1 MQSAFEVSKTNVYP
15 MGVQFLPEGLHIS
28 AVCRKGTECGILL
41 YDRKHRDG
49 IRIPFSADGRIGSVY
64 SMLLK
69 GYQEKECSYL
79 FYQGEEV
86 FQDLYARALVAERKY
101 GQKVERPVR
110 CLAQKDSYDW
120 EDDRKPLI
128 SYENSIFYLLHV
140 RGFTKHASSGVKKKG
155 TYSGVIEKIPYLQE
169 LGITAVI
176 LMPSYEFEEVLTPR
190 RENPN
195 EPVFQEMQPS
205 KLNYWGY
212 QAGLYYTPKH
222 TYAAGKDAVTEFKD
236 MVKKLHTVGIEVIMQ
251 FYFPPEVDCIAIA
264 EILKYWV
271 LEYHIDGFWLMGMD
285 IPMKMLCKEPV
296 LTQTKLLS
304 EKDIGKAEDEKAPE
318 YRNFGLLNETFMY
331 DSRKLLKGDGD
342 QIGNFIFHSKRNSVQ
357 KGIINCIAK
366 QDGFRLYDLVSYDRK
381 HNESN
386 GEANQD
392 GTDYNCSWNC
402 GIEGKTNKKSVLS
415 LRMRQMKNA
424 LTFVFL
430 SQGTPLIY
438 GGDEFGSTQQ
448 GNNNPYCQDNAVC
461 WLNWNRI
468 KTNAELLSYVKKL
481 ISLRKNHSILH
492 MNTPFKGMDYAS
504 CGYPD
509 ISFHGREAWR
519 PDTEPVNRSLG
530 ILYCERYAKPEQNN
544 FLYIGINMH
553 WESRILGLPQL
564 PKGKEWVLYSS
575 TNTGEE
581 SIIEEN
587 TQYVQLPSRT
597 ICIYETKDCLIPKE
611 TGRKKK

>member
-1 MQSAFEVSKTNVYP
+1 MRSAFEVCETKVYP
-15 MGVQFLPEGLHIS
+15 MGVQFLPDGLHIS
-28 AVCRKGTECGILL
+28 AVCKKNVECGILL

-49 IRIPFSADGRIGSVY
+49 IRIPFPAGSRIGSVY

-69 GYQEKECSYL
+69 GYQEKECFYL

-86 FQDLYARALVAERKY
+86 FQDPYARALAAERKY
-101 GQKVERPVR
+101 GQKADHPVR
-110 CLAQKDSYDW
+110 CLAQRDSYDW
-120 EDDRKPLI
+120 ENDRKPLI
-128 SYENSIFYLLHV
+128 PYENSIFYLLHV
-140 RGFTKHASSGVKKKG
+140 RGFTKHASSGVGKKG
-155 TYSGVIEKIPYLQE
+155 TYSGVAEKLPYLQE

-176 LMPSYEFEEVLTPR
+176 LMPSYEFDEVL
-190 RENPN
+190 
-195 EPVFQEMQPS
+195 QPS
-205 KLNYWGY
+205 RLNYWGY
-212 QAGLYYTPKH
+212 QAGLYYTPK
-222 TYAAGKDAVTEFKD
+222 YAYASGKDAVTEFRD
-236 MVKKLHTVGIEVIMQ
+236 MVKKLHAAGIEVIMQ

-285 IPMKMLCKEPV
+285 IPMEMLCKEPV
-296 LTQTKLLS
+296 LAHTKLLS
-304 EKDIGKAEDEKAPE
+304 EKDIGKAEEDEAPE
-318 YRNFGLLNETFMY
+318 YRNFGLIDEAFMY

-342 QIGNFIFHSKRNSVQ
+342 QIGNLIFHSKRNSIQ
-357 KGIINCIAK
+357 KGVINCIAR

-402 GIEGKTNKKSVLS
+402 GIEGKTSKKSVLS

-448 GNNNPYCQDNAVC
+448 GNNNPYCQDNALC
-461 WLNWNRI
+461 WLNWNRL
-468 KTNAELLSYVKKL
+468 KTNAELLSYVKSL

-492 MNTPFKGMDYAS
+492 MTIPLKGMDYIS

-530 ILYCERYAKPEQNN
+530 ILYCERYAKLEQNN
-544 FLYIGINMH
+544 LLYIGINMH
-553 WESRILGLPQL
+553 WEPRILGLPQL

-575 TNTGEE
+575 TNTGEK

-597 ICIYETKDCLIPKE
+597 ICIYETKDCPIPKE